1 MPEYDNTNK
10 GALFPNSYK
19 EDGDNKPDFLGN
31 VNVEGE
37 EWRLAAWS
45 NTSKNGKDY
54 LSINVS
60 EPKEKGE
67 NAPNGKVT
75 ADSDDVPF

>member
-60 EPKEKGE
+60 DAAIVTFFPPKYAFEG
-67 NAPNGKVT
+67 V
-75 ADSDDVPF
+75 SIVIF